1 MATVLNVHLSELES
15 TENSIEVDSYQDMN
29 QKTNDLDNLVE
40 WMKEKLEVPNKRK
53 KIQILILTPES
64 WSLRKTAK

>member
-1 MATVLNVHLSELES
+1 MTTVLNVQQSELES

-40 WMKEKLEVPNKRK
+40 WMKEKLEVLNNRK
-53 KIQILILTPES
+53 KY
-64 WSLRKTAK
+64 KF

>member
-1 MATVLNVHLSELES
+1 MATVLNVQLSELES
-15 TENSIEVDSYQDMN
+15 TENSTEVDSYQDMN

-40 WMKEKLEVPNKRK
+40 WIKEKLEVPNKRK
-53 KIQILILTPES
+53 KIQILTLTPES